1 MWGGSTSISEKTGS
15 MLCTSFAMTLPF
27 NRQLKQGTE
36 QLFKVPVD
44 KCQSQALKLAVLA
57 MAGW

>member
-1 MWGGSTSISEKTGS
+1 
-15 MLCTSFAMTLPF
+15 MLRASLFMTLPF

-44 KCQSQALKLAVLA
+44 KCQSQALKLVVFA

>member
-1 MWGGSTSISEKTGS
+1 
-15 MLCTSFAMTLPF
+15 MLHASFFMTLPF
-27 NRQLKQGTE
+27 HRQLKQGTE

-44 KCQSQALKLAVLA
+44 KCQSRALKLAVIA